1 MTQQYFKN
9 PMQFLQA
16 IKNGQNPEQLMMQ
29 VIQSRMGNTPMGQ
42 NLLNLAKNNDSKAIE
57 QFARN
62 FCAQRGLDFD
72 KEFTAFKQ
80 SLGFKG

>member
-1 MTQQYFKN
+1 MAQQFNN

-16 IKNGQNPEQLMMQ
+16 VKSGQNPEQLMMQ
-29 VIQSRMGNTPMGQ
+29 VIQSKMGNTPMGQ
-42 NLLNLAKNNDSKAIE
+42 NLLQLAKNNDGKSIE

-62 FCAQRGLDFD
+62 FCAQRGLNFD

-80 SLGFKG
+80 RFGLQ